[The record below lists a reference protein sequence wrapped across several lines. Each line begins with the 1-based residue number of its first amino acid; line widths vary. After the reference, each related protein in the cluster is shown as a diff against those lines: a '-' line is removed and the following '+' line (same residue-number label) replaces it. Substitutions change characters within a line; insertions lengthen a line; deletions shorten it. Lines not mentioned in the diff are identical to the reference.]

1 MATWYARTVPSI
13 PAVESTD
20 PTDRDAARGAQDT
33 GAEDGGI
40 GRAAS
45 VAGLVAILAAIVA
58 GATIWLL
65 LTDPVTVATSVEDG
79 EISPLV
85 RQLAQVLYNAVAGL
99 LDYL

>member
-1 MATWYARTVPSI
+1 MA
-13 PAVESTD
+13 PAVENSELA
-20 PTDRDAARGAQDT
+20 TDRDDDT
-33 GAEDGGI
+33 AM

-45 VAGLVAILAAIVA
+45 VAGLIAILAAVVA
-58 GATIWLL
+58 AATIWLL

>member
-1 MATWYARTVPSI
+1 VDYSEIAT
-13 PAVESTD
+13 E
-20 PTDRDAARGAQDT
+20 RDADAGL
-33 GAEDGGI
+33 
-40 GRAAS
+40 GRVAS
-45 VAGLVAILAAIVA
+45 VAGLVAVLAAVVA

-65 LTDPVTVATSVEDG
+65 LTDPVTVATAVDEG

>member
-1 MATWYARTVPSI
+1 MATWYAR
-13 PAVESTD
+13 PAFLAAPVESSEVA
-20 PTDRDAARGAQDT
+20 TDRDADT
-33 GAEDGGI
+33 GL

-45 VAGLVAILAAIVA
+45 VAGLIALLAAVVA

-65 LTDPVTVATSVEDG
+65 LTDPVTVATAVDEG